1 MKRNKKHCNKRFN
14 GLTILL
20 TGVVF
25 IIIVSTMC
33 IVALIGSFLYN
44 NQLFREPQHPPFLR
58 ILLFI
63 ALLSTIIG
71 CTLTLIFGEIPLKPI
86 NKLIDATEELSNGNF
101 DVRINFDYPK
111 VLNNLSISFN
121 NMASELGSAKILRN
135 DFVNNFSHEFKT
147 PIISIKGFAE
157 ILKDDELPKE
167 EKNEYLDIIIEESKR
182 LTSLAT
188 NVLNLSKIETQV
200 ILKDIQRFN
209 MGEQIRQ
216 SILLLDSKFESKNIL
231 LDVNIQDCYI
241 NGNKEMLNQ
250 VWVNLL
256 DNAIKFNNKN
266 GMVSI
271 NMKREENN
279 ILITIIDTGVGI
291 NKEAINKIF
300 DKFYQEDTSHATN
313 GNGLGLSIVKKI
325 IELHGGTI
333 QCDSIVSKGTK
344 FTVTIPLN

>member
-1 MKRNKKHCNKRFN
+1 MHF
-14 GLTILL
+14 GISI
-20 TGVVF
+20 F
-25 IIIVSTMC
+25 IINLITTIITGFLMYLSFFLGILNENTIENVMVLPIMTLIASIIIGVIVSAC
-33 IVALIGSFLYN
+33 SSRIVLKN
-44 NQLFREPQHPPFLR
+44 VREFITATDKLSKGDFSARLNIKRPPEFKV
-58 ILLFI
+58 
-63 ALLSTIIG
+63 LSKN
-71 CTLTLIFGEIPLKPI
+71 F
-86 NKLIDATEELSNGNF
+86 NKMAEELGG
-101 DVRINFDYPK
+101 IE
-111 VLNNLSISFN
+111 VL
-121 NMASELGSAKILRN
+121 RT
-135 DFVNNFSHEFKT
+135 DFINNFSHEFKT

-271 NMKREENN
+271 NMKREEDN

>member
-1 MKRNKKHCNKRFN
+1 MHF
-14 GLTILL
+14 GISI
-20 TGVVF
+20 F
-25 IIIVSTMC
+25 IINLITTIITGFLMYLSFSLGILNENTIENVMVLPIMTLIASIIIGVIVSAC
-33 IVALIGSFLYN
+33 SSRIVLKN
-44 NQLFREPQHPPFLR
+44 VREFITATDKLSKGDFSARLNIKRPPEFKV
-58 ILLFI
+58 
-63 ALLSTIIG
+63 LSKN
-71 CTLTLIFGEIPLKPI
+71 F
-86 NKLIDATEELSNGNF
+86 NKMAEELGG
-101 DVRINFDYPK
+101 IE
-111 VLNNLSISFN
+111 VL
-121 NMASELGSAKILRN
+121 RT
-135 DFVNNFSHEFKT
+135 DFINNFSHEFKT

>member
-1 MKRNKKHCNKRFN
+1 MHF
-14 GLTILL
+14 GISI
-20 TGVVF
+20 F
-25 IIIVSTMC
+25 IINLITTIITGFLMYLSFFLGILNENTIENVMVLPIMTLIASIIIGVIVSAC
-33 IVALIGSFLYN
+33 SSRIVLKN
-44 NQLFREPQHPPFLR
+44 VREFITATDKLSKGDFSARLNIKRPPEFKV
-58 ILLFI
+58 
-63 ALLSTIIG
+63 LSKN
-71 CTLTLIFGEIPLKPI
+71 F
-86 NKLIDATEELSNGNF
+86 NKMAEELGG
-101 DVRINFDYPK
+101 IE
-111 VLNNLSISFN
+111 VL
-121 NMASELGSAKILRN
+121 RT
-135 DFVNNFSHEFKT
+135 DFINNFSHEFKT

-325 IELHGGTI
+325 IELQGGTI

>member
-71 CTLTLIFGEIPLKPI
+71 CILTLIFGAIPLKPI

-121 NMASELGSAKILRN
+121 NMASELGSARILRN

-147 PIISIKGFAE
+147 PIVSLRGFAKL
-157 ILKDDELPKE
+157 LKNDNLPKE
-167 EKNEYLDIIIEESKR
+167 VRDEYLDIIISESDR
-182 LTSLAT
+182 LATLAT
-188 NVLNLSKIETQV
+188 NILNLSNIENTNIISDQHEFD
-200 ILKDIQRFN
+200 LA
-209 MGEQIRQ
+209 EQIRH
-216 SILLLDSKFESKNIL
+216 SILMLESKWSDKDINMNIDLDETSYYGNEEL
-231 LDVNIQDCYI
+231 L
-241 NGNKEMLNQ
+241 KQ
-250 VWVNLL
+250 VWVNLI
-256 DNAIKFNNKN
+256 DNAIKFTPNNGDVKIEL
-266 GMVSI
+266 MSFEDSVVF
-271 NMKREENN
+271 KVK
-279 ILITIIDTGVGI
+279 DTGIGMTQNV
-291 NKEAINKIF
+291 KTHIF
-300 DKFYQEDTSHATN
+300 DKFYQGDTSHTTE
-313 GNGLGLSIVKKI
+313 GNGLGLTMVKKI
-325 IELHGGTI
+325 VELHNGNIDVKSHPNKGTI
-333 QCDSIVSKGTK
+333 IA
-344 FTVTIPLN
+344 VTLPV

>member
-1 MKRNKKHCNKRFN
+1 MYLSFSLGILNEN
-14 GLTILL
+14 TIENVMVLPIMTL
-20 TGVVF
+20 IAS
-25 IIIVSTMC
+25 IIIGVIVSAC
-33 IVALIGSFLYN
+33 SSRIVLKN
-44 NQLFREPQHPPFLR
+44 VREFITATDKLSKGDFSARLNIKRPPEFKV
-58 ILLFI
+58 
-63 ALLSTIIG
+63 LSKN
-71 CTLTLIFGEIPLKPI
+71 F
-86 NKLIDATEELSNGNF
+86 NKMAEELGG
-101 DVRINFDYPK
+101 IE
-111 VLNNLSISFN
+111 VL
-121 NMASELGSAKILRN
+121 RT
-135 DFVNNFSHEFKT
+135 DFINNFSHEFKT

-209 MGEQIRQ
+209 IGEQIRQ

-300 DKFYQEDTSHATN
+300 DKFYQEDTSHTTN

>member
-1 MKRNKKHCNKRFN
+1 MNKLNKRITLSMHF
-14 GLTILL
+14 GISI
-20 TGVVF
+20 F
-25 IIIVSTMC
+25 IINLITTIITGFLMYLSFFLGILNENTIENVMVLPIMTLIASIIIGVIVSAC
-33 IVALIGSFLYN
+33 SSRIVLKN
-44 NQLFREPQHPPFLR
+44 VREFITATDKLSKGDFSARLNIKRPPEFKV
-58 ILLFI
+58 
-63 ALLSTIIG
+63 LSKN
-71 CTLTLIFGEIPLKPI
+71 F
-86 NKLIDATEELSNGNF
+86 NKMAEELGG
-101 DVRINFDYPK
+101 IE
-111 VLNNLSISFN
+111 VL
-121 NMASELGSAKILRN
+121 RT
-135 DFVNNFSHEFKT
+135 DFINNFSHEFKT

-271 NMKREENN
+271 NMKREEDN

>member
-1 MKRNKKHCNKRFN
+1 MHF
-14 GLTILL
+14 GISI
-20 TGVVF
+20 F
-25 IIIVSTMC
+25 IINLITTIITGFLMYLSFFLGILNENTIENVMVLPIMTLIASIIIGVIVSAC
-33 IVALIGSFLYN
+33 SSRIVLKN
-44 NQLFREPQHPPFLR
+44 VREFITATDKLSKGDFSARLNIKRPPEFKV
-58 ILLFI
+58 
-63 ALLSTIIG
+63 LSKN
-71 CTLTLIFGEIPLKPI
+71 F
-86 NKLIDATEELSNGNF
+86 NKMAEELGG
-101 DVRINFDYPK
+101 IE
-111 VLNNLSISFN
+111 VL
-121 NMASELGSAKILRN
+121 RT
-135 DFVNNFSHEFKT
+135 DFINNFSHEFKT

-241 NGNKEMLNQ
+241 NGNKEMINQ

>member
-1 MKRNKKHCNKRFN
+1 MHF
-14 GLTILL
+14 GISI
-20 TGVVF
+20 F
-25 IIIVSTMC
+25 IINLITTIITGFLMYLSFFLGILNENTIENVMVLPIMTLIASIIIGVIVSAC
-33 IVALIGSFLYN
+33 SSRIVLKN
-44 NQLFREPQHPPFLR
+44 VREFITATDKLSKGDFSARLNIKRPPEFKV
-58 ILLFI
+58 
-63 ALLSTIIG
+63 LSKN
-71 CTLTLIFGEIPLKPI
+71 F
-86 NKLIDATEELSNGNF
+86 NKMAEELGG
-101 DVRINFDYPK
+101 IE
-111 VLNNLSISFN
+111 VL
-121 NMASELGSAKILRN
+121 RT
-135 DFVNNFSHEFKT
+135 DFINNFSHEFKT

-241 NGNKEMLNQ
+241 NGNKEMINQ

-271 NMKREENN
+271 NMKREEDN

>member
-1 MKRNKKHCNKRFN
+1 MHF
-14 GLTILL
+14 GISI
-20 TGVVF
+20 F
-25 IIIVSTMC
+25 IINLITTIITGFLMYLSFSLGILNENTIENVMVLPIMTLIASIIIGVIVSAC
-33 IVALIGSFLYN
+33 SSRIVLKN
-44 NQLFREPQHPPFLR
+44 VREFITATDKLSKGDFSARLNIKRPPEFKV
-58 ILLFI
+58 
-63 ALLSTIIG
+63 LSKN
-71 CTLTLIFGEIPLKPI
+71 F
-86 NKLIDATEELSNGNF
+86 NKMAEELGG
-101 DVRINFDYPK
+101 IE
-111 VLNNLSISFN
+111 VL
-121 NMASELGSAKILRN
+121 RT
-135 DFVNNFSHEFKT
+135 DFINNFSHEFKT

-241 NGNKEMLNQ
+241 NGNKEMINQ

>member
-20 TGVVF
+20 TGIVF
-25 IIIVSTMC
+25 IIIVITMC

-71 CTLTLIFGEIPLKPI
+71 CILTLIFGAIPLKPI

-147 PIISIKGFAE
+147 PIV
-157 ILKDDELPKE
+157 
-167 EKNEYLDIIIEESKR
+167 
-182 LTSLAT
+182 SL
-188 NVLNLSKIETQV
+188 
-200 ILKDIQRFN
+200 
-209 MGEQIRQ
+209 
-216 SILLLDSKFESKNIL
+216 
-231 LDVNIQDCYI
+231 
-241 NGNKEMLNQ
+241 
-250 VWVNLL
+250 
-256 DNAIKFNNKN
+256 
-266 GMVSI
+266 
-271 NMKREENN
+271 
-279 ILITIIDTGVGI
+279 
-291 NKEAINKIF
+291 
-300 DKFYQEDTSHATN
+300 
-313 GNGLGLSIVKKI
+313 
-325 IELHGGTI
+325 
-333 QCDSIVSKGTK
+333 
-344 FTVTIPLN
+344 